1 MKVITYIQETQ
12 DYLTSCF
19 MITDKLMME
28 FGSACMSDTK
38 ILETTLEWRNASVRK
53 QLL

>member
-1 MKVITYIQETQ
+1 MV
-12 DYLTSCF
+12 
-19 MITDKLMME
+19 TDKHIME
-28 FGSACMSDTK
+28 FGSACMPDTK

>member
-1 MKVITYIQETQ
+1 
-12 DYLTSCF
+12 

-38 ILETTLEWRNASVRK
+38 ILEFTLEWRNASVRK